1 MDRQDRYF
9 STKAD
14 YDKTVC
20 FLKRNDYVTDKK
32 KKERQKKDCKEEL
45 PVGLR
50 GFSGALVGALVVCT

>member
-32 KKERQKKDCKEEL
+32 KERKTKKKIVRRNYQWGYETSQ
-45 PVGLR
+45 VH
-50 GFSGALVGALVVCT
+50 